1 MKLLMTLGILVLT
14 GLAHASP
21 SSDPIW
27 GKSYYRHFPHSVMA
41 KARDLHKSCKSY
53 RIPSLVKSCLRT
65 EIKNVRLDQ
74 VSAHDRISV
83 RSPCMNGEKRR
94 ILTNMNMFYLSS
106 IPFMDLSNGDEAQLV
121 EQLLNDLNYLDG
133 IEASIASG
141 QPLLCG

>member
-1 MKLLMTLGILVLT
+1 MKLLILLSFVLLAGI
-14 GLAHASP
+14 AHASP

-27 GKSYYRHFPHSVMA
+27 GKSYYKHFPHHVMA
-41 KARDLHKSCKSY
+41 KALYLHKSFNSY

-74 VSAHDRISV
+74 VSAHDRVTV

-94 ILTNMNMFYLSS
+94 ILTNINMFYLSS
-106 IPFMDLSNGDEAQLV
+106 IPFMDLSNGNEAQLV
-121 EQLLNDLNYLDG
+121 EQLINDLSYLDG
-133 IEASIASG
+133 VEQSIATG